1 MKFKLCFLYI
11 CITPSLK
18 FLMSNETISLE
29 TAVETAALTLL
40 DFVIPPDPSIPS
52 TPSTY
57 ESLKKNVEP
66 KAIELGQSLSQA
78 VPLLSEGFL
87 AHWLPILNQVEV
99 QLKETEEKQKQLIE
113 ELKKTNVRLENQD
126 NYEYIALSFSKIPL
140 YQSKLQNIR
149 NTMLLLLS
157 RSKNLKQRVDQLKLL
172 KENQLAQ
179 IAQIQQR
186 ERTFDQTV
194 LAARVVEITPVEN
207 QSTINTK
214 TTVKK
219 KKKNKA
225 KDKGKNKEKVVI
237 RREIEFVSSSKN
249 NEVTRDI

>member
-1 MKFKLCFLYI
+1 
-11 CITPSLK
+11 
-18 FLMSNETISLE
+18 MSNETISLE

-40 DFVIPPDPSIPS
+40 DFVIPPDPLIPSIPS
-52 TPSTY
+52 IY
-57 ESLKKNVEP
+57 ESLQKNVEP
-66 KAIELGQSLSQA
+66 KVIELGQSLSQA

-99 QLKETEEKQKQLIE
+99 QLKETER
-113 ELKKTNVRLENQD
+113 TNVRLENQD
-126 NYEYIALSFSKIPL
+126 NYEYIALSVGVFIITFNAYIYLNVSNLSSLFKLKFSKIPL

-194 LAARVVEITPVEN
+194 LAARIVEITPVEN
-207 QSTINTK
+207 QSAVNTK
-214 TTVKK
+214 TAIKK
-219 KKKNKA
+219 KKKNKT

-249 NEVTRDI
+249 SEVTKDI